1 MKSRSAVPFVGGK
14 YFLPA
19 GLLGANGLQIDSP
32 KLNFV
37 FRGREA
43 CDFNI

>member
-1 MKSRSAVPFVGGK
+1 MKSRSPFPFVEGK

-19 GLLGANGLQIDSP
+19 ALVGANRLQVDSP

-37 FRGREA
+37 FGGREA